1 MKYLLAVGLFFFVL
15 WIWRSAQG
23 SRSGKQAPPA
33 SRAPEQMV
41 KCAHCGVNQPVSE
54 SILTHGRYY
63 CCSAHR
69 HEAEAADD

>member
-1 MKYLLAVGLFFFVL
+1 MKYLLAVALFFFVL
-15 WIWRSAQG
+15 WIWRSVQ
-23 SRSGKQAPPA
+23 SFRSGTQAPPS
-33 SRAPEQMV
+33 SRTPELMV